1 MPSVSQVDE
10 RSKEA
15 LAYPP
20 RLLVFQFNPRQL
32 ATASANGRAA
42 EADRALATAALAAA
56 QAAAHALH
64 DFQATQVLAAAAKA
78 NAIYEHLARAFAAV
92 KAALAAA
99 HVFARTAHTAD
110 AAIQLAAE
118 LLKLRA
124 RGFVVRRA
132 ENLATLR
139 TFLHANFAAE
149 RVGLSRARLLLGLRV
164 RTTRV
169 LR

>member
-10 RSKEA
+10 RSKKA
-15 LAYPP
+15 LTYRP
-20 RLLVFQFNPRQL
+20 RLPVFQFNPQQL
-32 ATASANGRAA
+32 AAASANGRVA
-42 EADRALATAALAAA
+42 EADSALATAALAAA

-64 DFQATQVLAAAAKA
+64 DIQATQVLAAAAKA
-78 NAIYEHLARAFAAV
+78 NAVFEYLARAFAAV

-99 HVFARTAHTAD
+99 HIFAGTAYTAD
-110 AAIQLAAE
+110 AAIQLVAK

-139 TFLHANFAAE
+139 TLLHANFAAE
-149 RVGLSRARLLLGLRV
+149 RVGLSRARLLLELRV
-164 RTTRV
+164 RTTRIV
-169 LR
+169 V